1 MNRWAR
7 GLLASLPAVIAGGL
21 LHGPAFR
28 AELAARQAEAGPLE
42 SLAAAVPSRTFGLA
56 YWRLEAKTGSVGWR
70 AAEAA
75 CDQATFHEQPNCLTV
90 AAARHLERV
99 P

>member
-1 MNRWAR
+1 MNRFGR
-7 GLLASLPAVIAGGL
+7 GLLAALPALIAGAL
-21 LHGPAFR
+21 LHGPALR
-28 AELAARQAEAGPLE
+28 AELAARQAEAQPLE

-56 YWRLEAKTGSVGWR
+56 HWRGEANADSALWR
-70 AAEAA
+70 AAVAA
-75 CDQATFHEQPNCLTV
+75 CAGAAFHDQPNCLSV

>member
-1 MNRWAR
+1 MNRWVR
-7 GLLASLPAVIAGGL
+7 GLLAALPAVIAAAL
-21 LHGPAFR
+21 LHGPALR
-28 AELAARQAEAGPLE
+28 AELAVREAESQPLE

-56 YWRLEAKTGSVGWR
+56 YWRDEAQSGSALWR
-70 AAEAA
+70 AAVAA
-75 CDQATFHEQPNCLTV
+75 CDPAAFHEQPNCLSV